1 MAVGIKKIPKE
12 DRPYERLINL
22 GVESLS
28 NEELLAIIIKS
39 GTRNESSKDI
49 ATKLLSNI
57 GGIKKLNDI
66 NLESLKRY
74 NGIGNVKACIILA
87 TIELA
92 KRINNEIDTIKNVK
106 LTSSDLVYKFY
117 KDKLGNKKQEYF
129 YAVYLDNSKKIIGD
143 KLLFIGT
150 INYSL
155 VHPREVFKEAYLKGA
170 SAIICVHN
178 HPSGNVLPS
187 KQDYDVTNNL
197 ISVGKILGIKI
208 VDHVIISS
216 NNYYS
221 FLENDDIVF

>member
-66 NLESLKRY
+66 NLELLKRY

>member
-1 MAVGIKKIPKE
+1 MVVGIKQIPKE
-12 DRPYERLINL
+12 DRPYERLINF

-39 GTRNESSKDI
+39 GTKKYSSKDI
-49 ATKLLSNI
+49 ARSLLSNI
-57 GGIKKLNDI
+57 GNIKKI
-66 NLESLKRY
+66 NEINFETLKKY
-74 NGIGNVKACIILA
+74 EGIGNVKACTIMA
-87 TIELA
+87 SIELA
-92 KRINNEIDTIKNVK
+92 KRINNEVASIKNIK
-106 LTSSDLVYKFY
+106 LTSSELVWKYYKE
-117 KDKLGNKKQEYF
+117 KLGTKKQEYF
-129 YAVYLDNSKKIIGD
+129 YAIYLDNSKKIIGD

-155 VHPREVFKEAYLKGA
+155 VHPREVFKEAYLSCA

-187 KQDYDVTNNL
+187 KQDIEITNNL

-208 VDHVIISS
+208 VDHVIISN

-221 FLENDDIVF
+221 FLENDNICF

>member
-22 GVESLS
+22 GVEALS

-39 GTRNESSKDI
+39 GTKEESSKDI
-49 ATKLLSNI
+49 ANHLLSDI
-57 GGIKKLNDI
+57 GGIKKLNEI
-66 NLESLKRY
+66 TFEELKKY
-74 NGIGNVKACIILA
+74 NGIGNVKACTLIA

-92 KRINNEIDTIKNVK
+92 KRINSELETIKNIK
-106 LTSSDLVYKFY
+106 LTSSDLVFKYY
-117 KDKLGNKKQEYF
+117 KDRLGSKRQEYF
-129 YAVYLDNSKKIIGD
+129 YAVYLDNSKRIIKD

-155 VHPREVFKEAYLKGA
+155 VHPREVFKEAYNNGA